1 MPGKYSESDVAN
13 ALDDVL
19 NFMETQ
25 ETLNKSNTYNFGKIQ
40 ETIRTLADA
49 KDVQL
54 LKEQVLELQEL
65 IRNVPSL
72 DAFLDLNEQFRQAIS
87 ILQSQVLAALNP
99 ETKGTYVNV
108 FLQDIHLVKFFLD
121 YKKIGR
127 GNATVVYQKMMNP
140 DVNRIEI
147 IKFSIIIP
155 KECIIYETIYSLQE
169 FKELKRVQA
178 IKAMNGIP
186 EKHLVSFESLIDY
199 LIETTDAFPGY
210 IS

>member
-1 MPGKYSESDVAN
+1 MQFSESDIEE
-13 ALDDVL
+13 ALQDIL
-19 NFMETQ
+19 EFMQTQ
-25 ETLNKSNTYNFGKIQ
+25 ETLNKSNQFNFNSIHKS
-40 ETIRTLADA
+40 IRDLPAT

-54 LKEQVLELQEL
+54 LQEQVKELQEL
-65 IRNVPSL
+65 IRNAVSL